1 MVCHFSDR
9 QHGGIQIR
17 WAQTSDLTFGQKWNP
32 WCTDIP
38 WVTLAHHPIIYNP
51 KENETVTFNVDEFFE
66 SLLQATTKVFE
77 TKRPNEKVGFL
88 LDLMQNNMQRPFSCC
103 IVMMVDLMQN
113 DLKRPFSCCIIM
125 MVDLMQNDLKR
136 TFSCCIVIMEESH
149 RQFRS
154 NGRMQNNAP
163 VFKLGQLSTNDNKE
177 MKSVSFQLV
186 RLEPT
191 KS

>member
-88 LDLMQNNMQRPFSCC
+88 LDLMQNDLKRPFSCC

-113 DLKRPFSCCIIM
+113 DLKRP
-125 MVDLMQNDLKR
+125 
-136 TFSCCIVIMEESH
+136 FSCCIVIMEESH

-163 VFKLGQLSTNDNKE
+163 VFKLGQLSTNDSKE

>member
-1 MVCHFSDR
+1 MVCRCSDR

-38 WVTLAHHPIIYNP
+38 WVILAHHPIIYNP

-77 TKRPNEKVGFL
+77 IKRPSEKVGFL
-88 LDLMQNNMQRPFSCC
+88 M
-103 IVMMVDLMQN
+103 DLMQN
-113 DLKRPFSCCIIM
+113 DLKRPFSCCIVM
-125 MVDLMQNDLKR
+125 MA
-136 TFSCCIVIMEESH
+136 ESH

-154 NGRMQNNAP
+154 NWRMQNNAP
-163 VFKLGQLSTNDNKE
+163 MFKLGQLFHK
-177 MKSVSFQLV
+177 QQ
-186 RLEPT
+186 
-191 KS
+191 